1 MDRIYIKG
9 LELFAYHGVNP
20 EEKRDGQTFLLDI
33 TLHADLSR
41 ARQTDSLE
49 DTVNSAAVRKTVQR
63 AFTAESYDLI
73 ERAAQ
78 TVCEAILREHPKV
91 EKVGLLL
98 KKPEAPMNAKF
109 DYVAVETELSRPAER
124 GKLPCVPC

>member
-1 MDRIYIKG
+1 MDKIYIKG

-20 EEKRDGQTFLLDI
+20 EEKRDGQTFILDI
-33 TLHADLSR
+33 TLYADLSR
-41 ARQTDSLE
+41 ARRTDSLS
-49 DTVNSAAVRKTVQR
+49 DTVNYAAVRKTVQR

-78 TVCEAILREHPKV
+78 VVCETILNEHPGV

-109 DYVAVETELSRPAER
+109 DYVAVETELCRPGER
-124 GKLPCVPC
+124 GKLQCVPC

>member
-1 MDRIYIKG
+1 MDKIYIKG

-20 EEKRDGQTFLLDI
+20 EEKRDGQTFILDI
-33 TLHADLSR
+33 TLYADLSR
-41 ARQTDSLE
+41 ARRTDSLS
-49 DTVNSAAVRKTVQR
+49 DTVNYAAVRKTVQR

-78 TVCEAILREHPKV
+78 VVCEAILNEHPGV
-91 EKVGLLL
+91 EKVELLL

-109 DYVAVETELSRPAER
+109 DYVAVETELCRPGER
-124 GKLPCVPC
+124 GKLQCVPC

>member
-1 MDRIYIKG
+1 MDKIIIKG

-33 TLHADLSR
+33 TLSADLSR
-41 ARQTDSLE
+41 ARQTDDLN
-49 DTVNSAAVRKTVQR
+49 DTVNYAAVRKTVQK
-63 AFTAESYDLI
+63 AFTGESYDLI

-78 TVCEAILREHPKV
+78 AVCEAVLREHRRV

-109 DYVAVETELSRPAER
+109 DYVAVETELVRLPER

>member
-1 MDRIYIKG
+1 MDKIHIKG

-20 EEKRDGQTFLLDI
+20 EEKRDGQTFILDI
-33 TLHADLSR
+33 TMSADLSGP
-41 ARQTDSLE
+41 RQTDSLD
-49 DTVNSAAVRKTVQR
+49 DTINYAAVRKTVQR
-63 AFTAESYDLI
+63 AFTDEAYDLI

-78 TVCEAILREHPKV
+78 VVCEAILREHPRV
-91 EKVGLLL
+91 EKVELLL

-109 DYVAVETELSRPAER
+109 DYVAVEIGLSRLPER

>member
-1 MDRIYIKG
+1 MDKIYIKG

-20 EEKRDGQTFLLDI
+20 EEKRDGQTFFLDI
-33 TLHADLSR
+33 TLFADLSR
-41 ARQTDSLE
+41 ARRTDDLN
-49 DTVNSAAVRKTVQR
+49 DTVNYAAVRKTVQR
-63 AFTAESYDLI
+63 AFTGEPYDLI

-78 TVCEAILREHPKV
+78 VVCEAILREHPRV

-109 DYVAVETELSRPAER
+109 DYVAVETELARLPER

>member
-1 MDRIYIKG
+1 MDRIYIRG
-9 LELFAYHGVNP
+9 LEIFAYHGVNP
-20 EEKRDGQTFLLDI
+20 EEKRDGQTFILDV
-33 TLHADLSR
+33 TLYADLSR
-41 ARQTDSLE
+41 ARQSDSLS
-49 DTVNSAAVRKTVQR
+49 DTVNYAAVRKTIQR

-78 TVCEAILREHPKV
+78 AVCEAILREHPKV

-98 KKPEAPMNAKF
+98 KKPQAPMNAKF

>member
-1 MDRIYIKG
+1 MDKIYIKG

-20 EEKRDGQTFLLDI
+20 EEKRDGQTFLLDV

-41 ARQTDSLE
+41 PRQTDDLN
-49 DTVNSAAVRKTVQR
+49 DTINYAAVRKTIQR
-63 AFTAESYDLI
+63 AFTAQSCDLI

-78 TVCEAILREHPKV
+78 VVCEAILNEHPKV

-109 DYVAVETELSRPAER
+109 DYVAVEIELSRQPER
-124 GKLPCVPC
+124 RELP

>member
-9 LELFAYHGVNP
+9 LEIFAYHGVNP
-20 EEKRDGQTFLLDI
+20 EEKRDGQTFILDI
-33 TLHADLSR
+33 TLYADLGR
-41 ARQTDSLE
+41 ARATDDLN
-49 DTVNSAAVRKTVQR
+49 DTVNYAAVRKTVQR
-63 AFTAESYDLI
+63 AFTLNSYDLI

-78 TVCEAILREHPKV
+78 AVCEAILKEHPRV

-109 DYVAVETELSRPAER
+109 DYVAVETELCRPVER